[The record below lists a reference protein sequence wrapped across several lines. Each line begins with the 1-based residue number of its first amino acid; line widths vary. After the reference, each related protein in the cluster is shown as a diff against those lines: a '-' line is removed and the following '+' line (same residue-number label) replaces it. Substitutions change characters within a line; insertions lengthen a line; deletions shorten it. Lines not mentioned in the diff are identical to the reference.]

1 MVEPTWHKYL
11 KFRCTGCGNCCRN
24 TVVCL
29 TDADV
34 KRIVEGTG
42 KSPLDFV
49 CFYSHDQVYMSQ
61 KDPSWIRLAR
71 GKRVMALRSNGDHCT
86 FLDDKTNRCTIY
98 EHRPVTC
105 RDHPFNV
112 TFSNTG
118 AVEKITLSRIVPC
131 PHEWDGQISRRTLRA
146 SQSLNER
153 QEESYVHKVHE
164 WNRRKTGPRTGL
176 AFLRFLGFDV

>member
-1 MVEPTWHKYL
+1 MPEPSWLKYL

-42 KSPLDFV
+42 QSPLDFV
-49 CFYSHDQVYMSQ
+49 RFYSHDEVSMSQ
-61 KDPSWIRLAR
+61 KDRSWVRLAR
-71 GKRVMALRSNGDHCT
+71 GKRVMALRWVGEHCR
-86 FLDDKTNRCTIY
+86 FLEDKTNRCTVY

-112 TFSNTG
+112 TFSDAG

-131 PHEWDGQISRRTLRA
+131 PHAWDGHITRRSLRA
-146 SQSLNER
+146 TQALNER
-153 QEESYVHKVHE
+153 QEQSYVEKVRE
-164 WNRRKTGPRTGL
+164 WNRRKTGSRTER
-176 AFLRFLGFDV
+176 AFLRFLGFDL